1 MAMSTLGRHSAPD
14 WRFGGVLAGAK
25 EFPDTQ
31 VPLCPFEKQF
41 DLPAAL
47 VKRGNVRRRQEHVV
61 GEEHQGLARVEVFEA
76 NALVLIGVGG

>member
-14 WRFGGVLAGAK
+14 WRFGGVFAGAE
-25 EFPDTQ
+25 EFPAAQ
-31 VPLCPFEKQF
+31 VLLYPFEKQF

-47 VKRGNVRRRQEHVV
+47 VKRSNVQRRQEHVV

-76 NALVLIGVGG
+76 NVLVLIGVGG